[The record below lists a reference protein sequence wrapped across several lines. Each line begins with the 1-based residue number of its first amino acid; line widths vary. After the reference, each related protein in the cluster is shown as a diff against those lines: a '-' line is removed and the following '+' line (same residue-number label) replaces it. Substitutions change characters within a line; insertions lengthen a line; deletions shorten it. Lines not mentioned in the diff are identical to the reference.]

1 MENRYVCAGG
11 GDFQQKTPHKKQR
24 AGYPPV
30 VLINKHYI
38 MIKLVK
44 FKKKSTF
51 TATVTEQT
59 INSIVGVGGKYRP
72 SQRANFLNKDKKVN
86 ILMIDKTGKK
96 TATINLSTQVSRDLR
111 NQDITLKEI
120 GALPIYE
127 DTVDILN
134 PKTEEL
140 EPTLINYV
148 GYPGNAEQTDNG
160 SYTVDD
166 DDLTAEA
173 VTSEFDWEDH
183 IAID

>member
-1 MENRYVCAGG
+1 
-11 GDFQQKTPHKKQR
+11 
-24 AGYPPV
+24 
-30 VLINKHYI
+30 
-38 MIKLVK
+38 
-44 FKKKSTF
+44 
-51 TATVTEQT
+51 
-59 INSIVGVGGKYRP
+59 
-72 SQRANFLNKDKKVN
+72 
-86 ILMIDKTGKK
+86 MIDKTGKK
-96 TATINLSTQVSRDLR
+96 TATINLSKQVSRDFR